1 MNYNFDDYLNVV
13 KQNIKNKKLHAP
25 ICAELESHLQDSAD
39 FYVEIG
45 YDEVTAK
52 YKALEDMGPP
62 HYVAED
68 LAKLHKLSAGQIFA
82 EVVYIVLMLPVIGMA
97 LLSPVISIS
106 YSHAFFFM
114 LVPVIA
120 GYIMS
125 VCHKRILPAR
135 MAVISAVINFK
146 VLISYWSETVARLTG
161 QWADYRTMQEIAYGT
176 KNQNMIISIIALL
189 LTVAVIG
196 LLIFTYRKISIYIR
210 TPNIS
215 SVNFKRVFS
224 IVAIPLLCIVFAGA
238 QATDIYLHQ
247 ADLEEKE
254 KWCSVV
260 EDFCDYCLEKE
271 KITAADIDG
280 VLAHFDYL
288 EFKEYEHIDDT
299 RCIRHLSAIIGEKS
313 EAFPHFYICIMED
326 GSIRI
331 EIVSYIN
338 TVEYYSD
345 SDWKQESDHYT
356 WDDNPLMDL
365 NIGDDATKFF
375 DVIKDENLLL
385 FYRYDAEDDEVIYS
399 TYFIVGESIFDNFTF
414 YVTVD
419 SGKIIKTAYDDFP

>member
-13 KQNIKNKKLHAP
+13 KLNIKNKKLHAP
-25 ICAELESHLQDSAD
+25 ICTELESHLQDSAD

-82 EVVYIVLMLPVIGMA
+82 EGIYTLLMIPVIVMA
-97 LLSPVISIS
+97 LLSPIISIS

-114 LVPVIA
+114 LMPILA
-120 GYIMS
+120 GYILS
-125 VCHKRILPAR
+125 VCHKRVLPAR
-135 MAVISAVINFK
+135 LAVISAVVNFK
-146 VLISYWSETVARLTG
+146 VLISFWSETVARLTG
-161 QWADYRTMQEIAYGT
+161 QWADYRTIQEIAYGV
-176 KNQNMIISIIALL
+176 KNQNIIISIFSFI

-224 IVAIPLLCIVFAGA
+224 FVAIPLLCIVFTSV
-238 QATDIYLHQ
+238 QATDIYLNK
-247 ADLEEKE
+247 ADIEEHE
-254 KWCSVV
+254 EWCSVV
-260 EDFCDYCLEKE
+260 EKFCDYCVENE
-271 KITAADIDG
+271 KITVNDIDD

-288 EFKEYEHIDDT
+288 EFKEYNHTDDPSCT
-299 RCIRHLSAIIGEKS
+299 RHLSAIIGEKS
-313 EAFPHFYICIMED
+313 EAFPHFYICVMED
-326 GSIRI
+326 GSIEI
-331 EIVSYIN
+331 EVVAYILN
-338 TVEYYSD
+338 SVWE
-345 SDWKQESDHYT
+345 QEDKGYT
-356 WDDNPLMDL
+356 FGSNPLERL
-365 NIGDDATKFF
+365 NQGDNVTKFI
-375 DVIKDENLLL
+375 DVVKDENLLF
-385 FYRYDAEDDEVIYS
+385 FYRYDAADDEVTYS
-399 TYFIVGESIFDNFTF
+399 TWFSTGESVFESFDF

-419 SGKIIKTAYDDFP
+419 SGIITFIYSDDLP